1 MTKNEIITQR
11 NSDFI
16 SAFSG
21 ERGERVLAYLSR
33 FCLKKGST
41 FVAGQPDQS
50 DFNEGARAVI
60 LEIDHWIEY
69 DLTTLE
75 GTGEVDN
82 KEPERE
88 QND

>member
-1 MTKNEIITQR
+1 MTEKELVAQR

-16 SAFSG
+16 FAFSG
-21 ERGERVLAYLSR
+21 ERGERVYAYLER

-50 DFNEGARAVI
+50 DFNEGARSVI
-60 LEIDHWIEY
+60 LEIDYLLEL

-82 KEPERE
+82 VEPEKE
-88 QND
+88 SL